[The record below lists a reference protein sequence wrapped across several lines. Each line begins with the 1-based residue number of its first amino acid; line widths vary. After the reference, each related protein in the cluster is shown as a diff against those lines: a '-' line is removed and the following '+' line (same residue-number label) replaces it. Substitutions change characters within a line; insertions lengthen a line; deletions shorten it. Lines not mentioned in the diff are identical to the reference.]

1 MSQSD
6 SGFNMG
12 QSARLAARA
21 KRPKMPED
29 NTVEQFAGVG
39 EAEATDK
46 RPLRAVPKVAKG
58 KREIPEGLGRVLAPP
73 SARVG
78 VERLPAERVQAYIP
92 VVLRVWLETEAQA
105 RGMTLASWC
114 SCLLLKGQTELAE
127 SPRPDAYAQM
137 EDDVVRR
144 AARR

>member
-1 MSQSD
+1 MSQSGNG
-6 SGFNMG
+6 GFNMG

-21 KRPKMPED
+21 KRPKVPEG
-29 NTVEQFAGVG
+29 NVVEQIAGSG
-39 EAEATDK
+39 EAGDTQ
-46 RPLRAVPKVAKG
+46 RRLRAVPPKAKG
-58 KREIPEGLGRVLAPP
+58 KGRGDLPRGLDRLLTPAN
-73 SARVG
+73 ARG
-78 VERLPAERVQAYIP
+78 SRLPAERVQAYIP
-92 VVLRVWLETEAQA
+92 VVLREWLETEAQA

-127 SPRPDAYAQM
+127 SPRPDSYTQM